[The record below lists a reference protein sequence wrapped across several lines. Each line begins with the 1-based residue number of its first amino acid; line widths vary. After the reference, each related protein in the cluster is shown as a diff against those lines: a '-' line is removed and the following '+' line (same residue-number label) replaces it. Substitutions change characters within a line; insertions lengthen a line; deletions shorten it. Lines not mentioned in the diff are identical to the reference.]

1 MVRETKTHLSLNE
14 TAVNVNL
21 KMLRMPPVISL
32 HSQFLCVW
40 QLAAAGAS
48 TAGFLE
54 KVAADLERE
63 LRTFKYPAMFS
74 AESGSTHDETRSKE
88 GAKRTR
94 AFCNIPSGSTAPLS
108 RPGGR
113 RGCYVRGDDDS
124 EERRASVVTFHPLL
138 HLL

>member
-1 MVRETKTHLSLNE
+1 
-14 TAVNVNL
+14 
-21 KMLRMPPVISL
+21 MPPVISL

-113 RGCYVRGDDDS
+113 RGCYVRDTGERKVKTVRGSDDEDTEDLS
-124 EERRASVVTFHPLL
+124 PGKPQSPNGQFCR
-138 HLL
+138 